1 MTLWY
6 VGDPCYAINEETW
19 QNFCDIL
26 SNYNH
31 AALEG
36 DGVQFSWNWID
47 NKCRTR
53 VSDDDAECAC
63 GCEEYFADCP
73 QDKTGTSRVYVYN
86 SGLGGD
92 GSINLGNHRLGV
104 DAGLLSVLPLEV
116 CHRLT
121 DAEKTEGE
129 HGCHSIIDSHYR
141 PVFDITTDEFPHVTL
156 EYTES
161 VFNPQTGFIERG
173 KTITLNDTSDHT
185 ECDVCGEW
193 ENDCN
198 MMYNNHQG
206 AACYA
211 CYEEEEEEEE
221 GEDL

>member
-19 QNFCDIL
+19 QDFCNIIFTYKH
-26 SNYNH
+26 S
-31 AALEG
+31 ALEG
-36 DGVQFSWNWID
+36 SGVQFGWENH
-47 NKCRTR
+47 
-53 VSDDDAECAC
+53 
-63 GCEEYFADCP
+63 
-73 QDKTGTSRVYVYN
+73 RVYVYN

-92 GSINLGNHRLGV
+92 GSIELGKHRLGV

-121 DAEKTEGE
+121 DAEKTHGE

-141 PVFDITTDEFPHVTL
+141 PVFDISTDEFPNVTL

-185 ECDVCGEW
+185 QCDVCGGW
-193 ENDCN
+193 ETDFN

-211 CYEEEEEEEE
+211 CYEEEEDEEE